1 MLGYMD
7 KEFLKQEI
15 DQLLKLYDKGDITS
29 SGFTSKLFSFIN
41 SQLDNDPVF
50 LDTLGIDDDLYGEV
64 KEYIGTLKAVSTSAL
79 QGRFRIGYAK
89 ASRLIDKLEEDKLIS
104 SYDGSSKPREVL

>member
-1 MLGYMD
+1 MSLNKSD
-7 KEFLKQEI
+7 LQQEI
-15 DQLLKLYDKGDITS
+15 NQLLKLYDESNITPE
-29 SGFTSKLFSFIN
+29 GFTSKLASFIN
-41 SQLDNDPVF
+41 NQLDDDPVYSGA
-50 LDTLGIDDDLYGEV
+50 LGIDDEVYSEV

-79 QGRFRIGYAK
+79 QRRFRIGYAK